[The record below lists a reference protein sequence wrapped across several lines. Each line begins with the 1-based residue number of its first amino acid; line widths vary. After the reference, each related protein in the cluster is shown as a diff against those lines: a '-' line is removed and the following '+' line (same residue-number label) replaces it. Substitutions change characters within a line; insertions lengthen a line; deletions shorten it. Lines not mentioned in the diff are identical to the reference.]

1 MGAYLK
7 KGDFMQINSSS
18 FLYGQQGL
26 QRSQD
31 KLDQAS
37 QKVASASTQTSEQTN
52 ARYGSVLQDGLLEAK
67 SSELET
73 MANARVI
80 ESSDK
85 TIGRLIDITA

>member
-1 MGAYLK
+1 
-7 KGDFMQINSSS
+7 MQINNSS

-37 QKVASASTQTSEQTN
+37 QKVAEASTQTLSQN
-52 ARYGSVLQDGLLEAK
+52 ASKNSGIYGSPIQDGLIEAK
-67 SSELET
+67 SSELEAQ
-73 MANARVI
+73 ANAKVI
-80 ESSDK
+80 DSSDK

>member
-1 MGAYLK
+1 
-7 KGDFMQINSSS
+7 MQINNSS

-37 QKVASASTQTSEQTN
+37 QKVAEASTQTLSQNTPKN
-52 ARYGSVLQDGLLEAK
+52 SGIYGSPIQDGLIEAK
-67 SSELET
+67 SSELEAQ
-73 MANARVI
+73 ANAKVI
-80 ESSDK
+80 DSSDK